1 MAFGEEVPRLK
12 IPKDW
17 NPTHKQNGKTVS
29 AEVRVIG
36 VVERS
41 FKDPK
46 TERQVFQ
53 SKALILVRKGKKY
66 VPSRVQAYLYSS
78 KSLNNNTDFRI
89 VGELSILDSQVKGG
103 SYPATIRINE
113 SELLPRLKPENKKAT
128 EPKNSFADLKTLT
141 GLHGFV
147 LDVAFRPDRKTIA
160 SGSIDSTLKLRYV
173 SVQSVK

>member
-1 MAFGEEVPRLK
+1 MKPTIEKVTVLIILFGGCALAFGEDAPRLK

-17 NPTHKQNGKTVS
+17 NPSHKQNGETVS
-29 AEVRVIG
+29 AVVRVIG
-36 VVERS
+36 VVEKP

-53 SKALILVRKGKKY
+53 GKKY

-103 SYPATIRINE
+103 RYPATIRINE

-128 EPKNSFADLKTLT
+128 EPKNSFA
-141 GLHGFV
+141 V
-147 LDVAFRPDRKTIA
+147 L
-160 SGSIDSTLKLRYV
+160 GS
-173 SVQSVK
+173 SVFANTTP

>member
-1 MAFGEEVPRLK
+1 MKPVIEKVTVLIILFCVCSLAFGEDVPRLK

-17 NPTHKQNGKTVS
+17 NPSHKQNGETVS
-29 AEVRVIG
+29 AVVRVIG

-41 FKDPK
+41 FKDAK

-103 SYPATIRINE
+103 RYPATIRINE
-113 SELLPRLKPENKKAT
+113 SELLPRLKPETKEAT
-128 EPKNSFADLKTLT
+128 EPNNSFA
-141 GLHGFV
+141 GLSASVFV
-147 LDVAFRPDRKTIA
+147 NTTP
-160 SGSIDSTLKLRYV
+160 
-173 SVQSVK
+173 

>member
-1 MAFGEEVPRLK
+1 MKPTIEKVTVLTILFCVCSLAFGEDAPRLK

-17 NPTHKQNGKTVS
+17 NPSHKQNGKTVS
-29 AEVRVIG
+29 AVVRVIG

-103 SYPATIRINE
+103 RYPATIRINE
-113 SELLPRLKPENKKAT
+113 SELLPRLKPETREAT
-128 EPKNSFADLKTLT
+128 EPKKSFA
-141 GLHGFV
+141 GLSASVFV
-147 LDVAFRPDRKTIA
+147 NTTP
-160 SGSIDSTLKLRYV
+160 
-173 SVQSVK
+173 

>member
-1 MAFGEEVPRLK
+1 M
-12 IPKDW
+12 
-17 NPTHKQNGKTVS
+17 
-29 AEVRVIG
+29 VRVIG

-41 FKDPK
+41 FNDPK

-103 SYPATIRINE
+103 RYPATIRINE
-113 SELLPRLKPENKKAT
+113 SELLPRLKPETREAT
-128 EPKNSFADLKTLT
+128 EPKKSFA
-141 GLHGFV
+141 GLSASVFV
-147 LDVAFRPDRKTIA
+147 NTTP
-160 SGSIDSTLKLRYV
+160 
-173 SVQSVK
+173 

>member
-1 MAFGEEVPRLK
+1 MKPMIEKVIVLIMLCCGCASAFAEEVPELK
-12 IPKDW
+12 IPKNW
-17 NPTHKQNGKTVS
+17 NPAHKQNGKTVS
-29 AEVRVIG
+29 AVVRVFG

-78 KSLNNNTDFRI
+78 KSLSNNTDFRI

-103 SYPATIRINE
+103 RYPATIRINE

-128 EPKNSFADLKTLT
+128 EPKNSFA
-141 GLHGFV
+141 V
-147 LDVAFRPDRKTIA
+147 L
-160 SGSIDSTLKLRYV
+160 GS
-173 SVQSVK
+173 SVFANTTP